1 MEQPCICISPAS
13 GLMRLGVEP
22 CLGIFG
28 LCAGTAQTL
37 MSCALAAA
45 GVRTESQ
52 ATSGLT
58 TANGTILGV
67 DGVPVALKGVIWH
80 GFDNGNTM
88 LSGLDMGS
96 TSLSR

>member
-1 MEQPCICISPAS
+1 
-13 GLMRLGVEP
+13 MRGVGS
-22 CLGIFG
+22 CLCNLAF
-28 LCAGTAQTL
+28 AQAQQRL
-37 MSCALAAA
+37 DLAAA
-45 GVRTESQ
+45 GVRTESA